1 MPAPKRYFAIA
12 FTHDKD
18 HDGNLPPAAA
28 LSINVLRPRMQQ
40 DGSVEIAP
48 ESASVQ
54 PIPGTRIFETDDP
67 VIAEALSQCPESL
80 LIEIE
85 QPSAKAIK
93 EQKDQTA
100 THLAA
105 IAAASKSDGPADPDP
120 EA

>member
-12 FTHDKD
+12 FDHDKD
-18 HDGNLPPAAA
+18 HEGNLPPAAPMA
-28 LSINVLRPRMQQ
+28 INVQRPRMMK

-48 ESASVQ
+48 EGATVH
-54 PIPGTRIFETDDP
+54 PIPGTRIYETDDP
-67 VIAEALSQCPESL
+67 VVGEALSQCPESL

-85 QPSAKAIK
+85 QPSAKALK
-93 EQKDQTA
+93 DQKDQTA

-105 IAAASKSDGPADPDP
+105 VAALSGAANTDP